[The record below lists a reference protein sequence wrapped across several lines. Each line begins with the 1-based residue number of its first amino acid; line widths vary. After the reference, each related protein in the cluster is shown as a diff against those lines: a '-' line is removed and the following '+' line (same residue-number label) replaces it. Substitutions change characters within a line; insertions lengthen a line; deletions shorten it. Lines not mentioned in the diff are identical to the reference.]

1 MDLFQYDFMLRALV
15 GALVIGLAAPALG
28 IYLVQRRLA
37 LIGDGIGHV
46 ALTGVGAG
54 LLLNRSPV
62 LVAVIAATLGAIVIE
77 LVRSRGRTSGD
88 LALALL
94 FYGGIAGGVMLV
106 GLSDAGSGKLNAYL
120 FGSLTTT
127 SPGDLVTILVLGVAI
142 LVTMLAL
149 RPALFAVCHDEE
161 YARVSGL
168 PVRALNLLLAV
179 GTAVTVTIA
188 MRAVGVLLISAPWHG
203 GADPVGVA
211 YALGAG
217 ACWAAYILL
226 TQRVGDEVSGIR
238 GLAVSMPV
246 AALIATVV
254 VGPSVFG
261 DLTWPVLLAGLGLA
275 VLLPVVPFVLELL
288 ALRRLTT
295 AAFGTLMSL
304 EPAIALVVGLVA
316 LGQVPGLGAVAGIA
330 FVVVAGIGAERT
342 GARTG
347 PAGTAPD
354 GRPAPSLEDE
364 AVRLLEDV
372 QVGEGLDDAAGERGG
387 QLLRGEE
394 ARVGRLVGHPG
405 QLAVPLLD
413 PERRGEDLVGVP
425 VHVGAGE
432 VGAGVEGERA
442 HP

>member
-62 LVAVIAATLGAIVIE
+62 LVAVVAATLGAIVIE

-127 SPGDLVTILVLGVAI
+127 SPADLITILVLGVAI

-188 MRAVGVLLISAPWHG
+188 MRAVGVLLISALMVV
-203 GADPVGVA
+203 PVATAQQVTRGFRGTMA
-211 YALGAG
+211 AAMALGLFAAG
-217 ACWAAYILL
+217 AGVW
-226 TQRVGDEVSGIR
+226 
-238 GLAVSMPV
+238 V
-246 AALIATVV
+246 AATANTAP
-254 VGPSVFG
+254 GASV
-261 DLTWPVLLAGLGLA
+261 VLLAIGSFLVVALLA
-275 VLLPVVPFVLELL
+275 AGRR
-288 ALRRLTT
+288 ALRR
-295 AAFGTLMSL
+295 
-304 EPAIALVVGLVA
+304 
-316 LGQVPGLGAVAGIA
+316 
-330 FVVVAGIGAERT
+330 RT
-342 GARTG
+342 
-347 PAGTAPD
+347 
-354 GRPAPSLEDE
+354 RPA
-364 AVRLLEDV
+364 
-372 QVGEGLDDAAGERGG
+372 AAPVVEPPEHEVV
-387 QLLRGEE
+387 LR
-394 ARVGRLVGHPG
+394 
-405 QLAVPLLD
+405 
-413 PERRGEDLVGVP
+413 
-425 VHVGAGE
+425 
-432 VGAGVEGERA
+432 
-442 HP
+442 

>member
-1 MDLFQYDFMLRALV
+1 MDLFFHYDFMLRALV

-62 LVAVIAATLGAIVIE
+62 LVAVVAATLGAIVIE

-106 GLSDAGSGKLNAYL
+106 GLSDASSGSLNAYL

-127 SPGDLVTILVLGVAI
+127 SPADLVTIAVLGVAL

-188 MRAVGVLLISAPWHG
+188 MRAVGVLLISALMVV
-203 GADPVGVA
+203 PVATAQQVTRGFRA
-211 YALGAG
+211 TMAAAMALGLFAAG
-217 ACWAAYILL
+217 A
-226 TQRVGDEVSGIR
+226 
-238 GLAVSMPV
+238 GLWV
-246 AALIATVV
+246 AATADTAP
-254 VGPSVFG
+254 GASV
-261 DLTWPVLLAGLGLA
+261 VLLAIGSFLVVALLA
-275 VLLPVVPFVLELL
+275 AGRR
-288 ALRRLTT
+288 ALRR
-295 AAFGTLMSL
+295 
-304 EPAIALVVGLVA
+304 
-316 LGQVPGLGAVAGIA
+316 
-330 FVVVAGIGAERT
+330 RT
-342 GARTG
+342 
-347 PAGTAPD
+347 
-354 GRPAPSLEDE
+354 RPAPAPVAEPPE
-364 AVRLLEDV
+364 HEVV
-372 QVGEGLDDAAGERGG
+372 
-387 QLLRGEE
+387 LR
-394 ARVGRLVGHPG
+394 
-405 QLAVPLLD
+405 
-413 PERRGEDLVGVP
+413 
-425 VHVGAGE
+425 
-432 VGAGVEGERA
+432 
-442 HP
+442 